1 LYKVIVQKIKK
12 RFIVFLK
19 IYKEMYNEYTN
30 DVKNTMDK
38 VGLEYNVQNRIIVNI
53 VTLVPVV
60 MMLSIFTIF
69 MCIG

>member
-1 LYKVIVQKIKK
+1 
-12 RFIVFLK
+12 VFLK

>member
-1 LYKVIVQKIKK
+1 
-12 RFIVFLK
+12 VFLK

-53 VTLVPVV
+53 VTLVPVI
-60 MMLSIFTIF
+60 MMFSIFIIL

>member
-1 LYKVIVQKIKK
+1 M
-12 RFIVFLK
+12 FLK

-30 DVKNTMDK
+30 DMKNTMDK

-60 MMLSIFTIF
+60 IMLSIFTIF

>member
-1 LYKVIVQKIKK
+1 MYKVIVQKIKK

>member
-1 LYKVIVQKIKK
+1 M
-12 RFIVFLK
+12 FLK

>member
-1 LYKVIVQKIKK
+1 
-12 RFIVFLK
+12 
-19 IYKEMYNEYTN
+19 MYNEYTN